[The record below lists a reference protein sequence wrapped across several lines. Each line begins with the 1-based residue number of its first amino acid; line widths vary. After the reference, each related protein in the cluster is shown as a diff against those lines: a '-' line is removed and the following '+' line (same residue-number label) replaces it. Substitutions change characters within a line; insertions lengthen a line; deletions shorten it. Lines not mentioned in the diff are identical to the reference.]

1 MAIKLDLQKAYDRV
15 SWAFLKSVL
24 SKFGFYDMFV
34 SWILVCVSLV
44 SFKVLVNGGKS
55 AQFKPTKGL
64 RQ

>member
-55 AQFKPTKGL
+55 A
-64 RQ
+64 